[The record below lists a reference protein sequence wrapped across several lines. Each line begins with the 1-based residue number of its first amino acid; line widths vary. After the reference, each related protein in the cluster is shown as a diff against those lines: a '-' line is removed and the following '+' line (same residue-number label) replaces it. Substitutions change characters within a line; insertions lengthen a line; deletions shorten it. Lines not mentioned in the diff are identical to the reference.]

1 MGRIG
6 RRTWVLVCGTGALLM
21 LWQATTQAIS
31 VDKEGD
37 IHLGLRSY
45 VNARVGTETTHDGVI
60 LDAGTP
66 NAVSDSGTFPH
77 SDSGHLRQN
86 RAFVEIEWTHHLER
100 LLKEDVGPFSLLND
114 LPFKIKNLEYRVT
127 FRGEGDGLY
136 DWGPN
141 EYSTAVEFNK
151 SAAAQNAVAVIP
163 GLGGLAAVDV
173 AGTRKRLRHLGTDR
187 ERLFQAFVQMA
198 TGDLTLRVGRQILAW
213 GETDV
218 FQLLDHINP
227 IDNSFG
233 GFLIPLDER
242 RVPLDMAV
250 ANYYLGDFG
259 PISESYV
266 EAFGAIDNKVGY
278 LPGTPQGSPW
288 APPSLGNPSSAT
300 ETLGFSPARTIGDAR
315 GGARVVFDAL
325 GATFTVAHYYTYFD
339 LPVLQVFTPPGGI
352 LFRGQVFDDHQPCA
366 NGMPGSCGFPTH
378 TIESAPKVQVD
389 GASTTFAIPQFY
401 SVLRS
406 EFAYF
411 KDEPAYTQRQLDPFL
426 FDFSRD
432 GMTKGGS
439 GADTGGTRT
448 RDSINF
454 ALGLDTNQYIRFLN
468 PTTSF
473 FFSTQFFYKHIQN
486 GGSGN
491 VHLDHAI
498 GRIPAGAPNPDREV
512 LPVQLLV
519 QSPPKGFTLAGGP
532 PVEPVYI
539 SQPTDQF
546 LQTLLVSTSYRSG
559 TVNPA
564 FAMFYDWGG
573 SLLYQPGVTFI
584 HDPFRFTID
593 YSIIDSHIYKGG
605 SGVSLLK
612 DRDNVE
618 FRFDYV
624 I

>member
-1 MGRIG
+1 MGRTG
-6 RRTWVLVCGTGALLM
+6 RRTSVLVCCTGAALL
-21 LWQATTQAIS
+21 LWRAATPAMQVDQA
-31 VDKEGD
+31 GD
-37 IHLGLRSY
+37 MHLGLRSY
-45 VNARVGTETTHDGVI
+45 VNARVGTEATHNG
-60 LDAGTP
+60 LLLNTP
-66 NAVSDSGTFPH
+66 LGAVSDSGTFPH

-86 RAFVEIEWTHHLER
+86 RAFIEIEWTHHLER
-100 LLKEDVGPFSLLND
+100 LLKDNVGPFSLLND

-136 DWGPN
+136 DWGPR

-151 SAAAQNAVAVIP
+151 SAAAQDPLYQVLP
-163 GLGGLAAVDV
+163 KLAAVDV
-173 AGTRKRLRHLGTDR
+173 AGARRRLRHLGTDR

-198 TGDLTLRVGRQILAW
+198 TGNLTLRVGRQILAW

-242 RVPLDMAV
+242 RVPLDMVV

-259 PISESYV
+259 PFSESYV
-266 EAFGAIDNKVGY
+266 EAFGAFDNKVGY
-278 LPGTPQGSPW
+278 FPGVPQGSPW
-288 APPSLGNPSSAT
+288 APPSLGNPSNVT
-300 ETLGFSPARTIGDAR
+300 ETMEFAPPRTVQNAR
-315 GGARVVFDAL
+315 GGARLVFDAL
-325 GATFTVAHYYTYFD
+325 GATFTLAHYYTYFD
-339 LPVLQVFTPPGGI
+339 LPDVQVFTPNGGI
-352 LFRGQVFDDHQPCA
+352 LHGTFPDSLPCA
-366 NGMPGSCGFPTH
+366 SGSGTDCGFPTH
-378 TIESAPKVQVD
+378 TTESAPKVQVD
-389 GASTTFAIPQFY
+389 GASTTFAVPQFY
-401 SVLRS
+401 SVVRS

-411 KDEPAYTQRQLDPFL
+411 KDEPAYTQRQLDPFS
-426 FDFSRD
+426 FYFSPD
-432 GMTKGGS
+432 GKTKGGS
-439 GADTGGTRT
+439 AATTGGTRT
-448 RDSINF
+448 RDSINY
-454 ALGLDTNQYIRFLN
+454 ALGLDSNQYIRFLN

-491 VHLDHAI
+491 IFLDHAI
-498 GRIPAGAPNPDREV
+498 GLIPKGAPNPDREV
-512 LPVQLLV
+512 LPVYLAL
-519 QSPPKGFTLAGGP
+519 QSPTKGAPAAGGP
-532 PVEPVYI
+532 AVEPIYI

-546 LQTLLVSTSYRSG
+546 LQTLLISTSYRSG
-559 TVNPA
+559 TVNPS

-573 SLLYQPGVTFI
+573 SFLYQPGVTFV
-584 HDPFRFTID
+584 HDPYRFTID

-612 DRDNVE
+612 DRGNVE